1 MSIFR
6 CCYSIQGNISFL
18 SHLDLLQAWQRIL
31 RRAKIPVAMS
41 QGFNPHTK
49 IAFGPARPVGVE
61 SLREYFDVE
70 LQQDMDL
77 DDFSRKLSAALP
89 EGISLEEVKSIEVG
103 EKSITALISMAN
115 YNVWVDS
122 AATGNISQRIEE
134 LLAKEEIPYL
144 KTSPKGDKTVNLRPG
159 IFALDWDGEKFF
171 MQLLAGNS
179 GHVRPEEVLS
189 CLGIAREEATRMLR
203 TDLLRADGVRP

>member
-70 LQQDMDL
+70 LQREMAVE
-77 DDFSRKLSAALP
+77 DFSQKLNASLP
-89 EGISLEEVKSIEVG
+89 EGIHLEEVKPIQVG
-103 EKSITALISMAN
+103 EKSITALIAVAN
-115 YNVWVDS
+115 YHVWGDVDS
-122 AATGNISQRIEE
+122 GIDVKSRIAD

-159 IFALDWDGEKFF
+159 IFALDWDGERFF
-171 MQLLAGNS
+171 MQLLAGNA

-189 CLGIAREEATRMLR
+189 CLGIGKEETKRTLR
-203 TDLLRADGVRP
+203 TDLLCADGTRP

>member
-6 CCYSIQGNISFL
+6 CCYSIQGNIGFL

-70 LQQDMDL
+70 LQQEMEIEEFTERL
-77 DDFSRKLSAALP
+77 GASLP
-89 EGISLEEVKSIEVG
+89 EGIHLEDVKPIQVG
-103 EKSITALISMAN
+103 EKSITALIAVAN
-115 YNVWVDS
+115 YSVWVEES
-122 AATGNISQRIEE
+122 ATVGIENRITA
-134 LLAKEEIPYL
+134 LLAKEEIAYL

-159 IFALDWDGEKFF
+159 IFVLDWDGERFF

-189 CLGIAREEATRMLR
+189 CLGIGKEETKRTLR
-203 TDLLRADGVRP
+203 TDLLCADGTRP

>member
-1 MSIFR
+1 MFR
-6 CCYSIQGNISFL
+6 CCYGIEGNISFL

-70 LQQDMDL
+70 LQEDMEIEE
-77 DDFSRKLSAALP
+77 FTAKLSHALP
-89 EGISLEEVKSIEVG
+89 DGITLSAVRPIQVG
-103 EKSITALISMAN
+103 EKSITALITTAN
-115 YNVWVDS
+115 YSVWIDN
-122 AATGNISQRIEE
+122 AAALSLGERIDA
-134 LLAKEEIPYL
+134 LLAREEISCL

-159 IFALDWDGEKFF
+159 IFVLAWEGESIA
-171 MQLLAGNS
+171 MQLVAGNS

-189 CLGIAREEATRMLR
+189 VLGIDREQTLRILR
-203 TDLLRADGVRP
+203 TDLLCADGTRP

>member
-61 SLREYFDVE
+61 SLREYFDIE
-70 LQQDMDL
+70 LQQDMGIDV
-77 DDFSRKLSAALP
+77 FTQRLSGALP
-89 EGISLEEVKSIEVG
+89 EGICLEEVVPIQIG
-103 EKSITALISMAN
+103 EKSITALIAVAN
-115 YNVWVDS
+115 YSVWVDERS
-122 AATGNISQRIEE
+122 IVGIEE
-134 LLAKEEIPYL
+134 RIAALLDREDISYL

-159 IFALDWDGEKFF
+159 IFILAWDGEKFT

-189 CLGIAREEATRMLR
+189 CLGIGKEETKRTLR
-203 TDLLRADGVRP
+203 TDLLCADGTRP

>member
-31 RRAKIPVAMS
+31 RRAKIPVALS

-70 LQQDMDL
+70 LQQDMEIEVFTKQL
-77 DDFSRKLSAALP
+77 EAALP
-89 EGISLEEVKSIEVG
+89 QGISLIEVKPIQIG
-103 EKSITALISMAN
+103 EKSITALIAVAD
-115 YNVWVDS
+115 YQVWIDDEEI
-122 AATGNISQRIEE
+122 TDILQRVGE
-134 LLAKEEIPYL
+134 LLQKEEILYL

-159 IFALDWDGEKFF
+159 IFQLVWDGEKFV
-171 MQLLAGNS
+171 MQLQAGNS
-179 GHVRPEEVLS
+179 GHVRPEEVLF
-189 CLGIAREEATRMLR
+189 CLGIDKEQIKRTLR
-203 TDLLRADGVRP
+203 IDLLCADGSRP

>member
-61 SLREYFDVE
+61 SLREYFDIE
-70 LQQDMDL
+70 LQQDMDMAV
-77 DDFSRKLSAALP
+77 FTQRLSGALP
-89 EGISLEEVKSIEVG
+89 EGITLEEVVPIQIG
-103 EKSITALISMAN
+103 EKSITALIAVAN
-115 YNVWVDS
+115 YAVWVEKSSMVGIEDHI
-122 AATGNISQRIEE
+122 AA
-134 LLAKEEIPYL
+134 LLAREDISYL

-159 IFALDWDGEKFF
+159 IFSLDWNGEVFT

-189 CLGIAREEATRMLR
+189 CLGIGKEEIKRTLR
-203 TDLLRADGVRP
+203 TDLLCADGTRP

>member
-6 CCYSIQGNISFL
+6 CCYRIQGNISFL

-31 RRAKIPVAMS
+31 RRAKIPVSMS

-61 SLREYFDVE
+61 SLREYFDIE
-70 LQQDMDL
+70 LQQEMEVA
-77 DDFSRKLSAALP
+77 DFSQQLSLALP
-89 EGISLEEVKSIEVG
+89 EGISLEEVRPVQVG
-103 EKSITALISMAN
+103 EKSITALIAMAN
-115 YNVWVDS
+115 YSVWVEAHNGMD
-122 AATGNISQRIEE
+122 IKKRIVD

-144 KTSPKGDKTVNLRPG
+144 KTSPKGDKIVNLRPG
-159 IFALDWDGEKFF
+159 IFALEWDGEMFT

-189 CLGIAREEATRMLR
+189 CLGIEKEETKRMLR
-203 TDLLRADGVRP
+203 TDLLCADGARP